1 MLKILINSSNSGS
14 TKQYH
19 IIDENNVDIQ
29 SYAALILLN
38 DDLKS
43 QEDEENSEVQIY
55 LNKRYDFLSN
65 KLLEFGVLTCEYC
78 GKTHL
83 DIGHRSM
90 KDSYLDN
97 KNKNL
102 ATIDH
107 RVPRVLKL
115 IDPLDETNWSVACK
129 RCNLKKGTKTVEEFM
144 KNKIS
149 KCV

>member
-1 MLKILINSSNSGS
+1 MVKILINSSNSGS

-19 IIDENNVDIQ
+19 IVHENNVDIQ

-43 QEDEENSEVQIY
+43 QEEDENSEVQIY

-65 KLLEFGVLTCEYC
+65 KLIQFGVLTCEYC

-83 DIGHRSM
+83 GIGHRLK
-90 KDSYLDN
+90 KDSDLDN

-107 RVPRVLKL
+107 RVPKALKQ

-129 RCNLKKGTKTVEEFM
+129 RCNLRKGTKSVDDFIKM
-144 KNKIS
+144 KF
-149 KCV
+149 

>member
-1 MLKILINSSNSGS
+1 MVKILINSSNSGS

-19 IIDENNVDIQ
+19 IIDENDVDIQ

-38 DDLKS
+38 DYLKN

-55 LNKRYDFLSN
+55 LNKRYEFLSN

-78 GKTHL
+78 GKQHL
-83 DIGHRSM
+83 DIGHRLM

-97 KNKNL
+97 KNKKL

-107 RVPRVLKL
+107 RIPRVLKL

-129 RCNLKKGTKTVEEFM
+129 RCNHRKGTKLVKEFM
-144 KNKIS
+144 MNNE
-149 KCV
+149 